1 MQIFLNEK
9 AFSVEEGETTF
20 AIRDNVKPDADIVV
34 LNGFIIKEDTSL
46 KEGDKMTLIKRG
58 ETPTNDELEGL
69 LVARHTPGVH
79 EKVKKATVG
88 IAGLGGLGSNIA
100 ISLARIGIG
109 KLILID
115 FDVVE
120 PSNLNRQQYFV
131 KHIGMLKTE
140 ALREILRDI
149 NPFVKVETR
158 NVYLDGSNI
167 EESFKEV
174 DIIVEA
180 FDNPKCKAELVNTV
194 LHKLPEKPIVA
205 ASGMAGYFS
214 NNMIATKKIKDK
226 FYLVGDGI
234 SEAKPG
240 CGLMAPRV
248 AIAANHQAN
257 TVLRLIVGEEEV

>member
-1 MQIFLNEK
+1 MKIFLNEG
-9 AFSVEEGETTF
+9 SLTVEEGLTAFE
-20 AIRDNVKPDADIVV
+20 IRDRMKKDADVV
-34 LNGFIIKEDTSL
+34 ILNGFIIKEDGVL
-46 KEGDKMTLIKRG
+46 QAGDRVTLIKKG
-58 ETPTNDELEGL
+58 EMPSHEELETL

-79 EKVKKATVG
+79 EKVKKAAVG

-109 KLILID
+109 KLVLID

-140 ALREILRDI
+140 AMKELISLI
-149 NPFVKVETR
+149 NPFVEVEVK
-158 NVYLDGSNI
+158 NLFLDAGNI
-167 EESFKEV
+167 ENCFKEV

-180 FDNPKCKAELVNTV
+180 FDNPLCKAELVNTA
-194 LHKLPEKPIVA
+194 LEKLPQKPIVA

-214 NNMIATKKIKDK
+214 SNTVQTKKVMRNL
-226 FYLVGDGI
+226 YLVGDEI

-257 TVLRLIVGEEEV
+257 MVLRLILEEREV